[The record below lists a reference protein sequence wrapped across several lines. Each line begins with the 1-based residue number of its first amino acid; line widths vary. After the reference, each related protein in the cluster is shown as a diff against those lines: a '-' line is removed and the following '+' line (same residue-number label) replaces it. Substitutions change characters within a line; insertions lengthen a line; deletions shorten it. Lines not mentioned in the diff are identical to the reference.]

1 MKIGILGGS
10 FDPIHNGHIN
20 MAVKAYEEY
29 NLDEVWLM
37 PAGHSPNKD
46 ETNMTG
52 AKARY
57 EMCKLAAE
65 DYSFIKV
72 SDHEIKKTSTSF
84 TYLTLQELCFLYPD
98 NDFFFIMGADSLDYF
113 EDWVHPE
120 IIASLCTILVVVRE
134 HFDKLAMNNKI
145 LELQKLFP
153 CNIKLVHC
161 KRIDISSTL
170 IRRNIYKDTNIYK
183 YIPNSVVDYIFKHQL
198 YNLE

>member
-52 AKARY
+52 AIARY

-72 SDHEIKKTSTSF
+72 SDHEIKKTSTKDWMNHATEQWS
-84 TYLTLQELCFLYPD
+84 TSYSVALQNVCV
-98 NDFFFIMGADSLDYF
+98 S
-113 EDWVHPE
+113 
-120 IIASLCTILVVVRE
+120 
-134 HFDKLAMNNKI
+134 
-145 LELQKLFP
+145 
-153 CNIKLVHC
+153 
-161 KRIDISSTL
+161 
-170 IRRNIYKDTNIYK
+170 
-183 YIPNSVVDYIFKHQL
+183 
-198 YNLE
+198 

>member
-46 ETNMTG
+46 ETNMAG
-52 AKARY
+52 AVARY
-57 EMCKLAAE
+57 EMCQLAAK

-72 SDHEIKKTSTSF
+72 SDHEMRKSSTSF
-84 TYLTLQELCFLYPD
+84 TYLTLQELCILYPD

-113 EDWVHPE
+113 EDWAHPE

-161 KRIDISSTL
+161 ERIDISSTQ

-183 YIPNSVVDYIFKHQL
+183 YVPNSVVDYIFEHQL